1 VKDVVFVGGS
11 GDDLRSFP
19 VVARQRAGY
28 QLYLVQMGLDP
39 TDWKP
44 MPSIGSG
51 CREIRVRADRDTYRV
66 IHVASIGDSVYV
78 LHCFQKKSQQTTKAD
93 VDLAKQRYRQVA
105 DRLRTKE
112 EP

>member
-1 VKDVVFVGGS
+1 MKDVVFIGGS

-19 VVARQRAGY
+19 ATVRQRAGY
-28 QLYLVQMGLDP
+28 QLYLVQIGLEP

-66 IHVASIGDSVYV
+66 IHVASIGDAVYV
-78 LHCFQKKSQQTTKAD
+78 LHCFQKKSRQTTKAD
-93 VDLAKQRYRQVA
+93 IDLARQRYRQVA
-105 DRLRTKE
+105 DRTRE